1 MTRRTPGTAQ
11 AAVSSIAPMR
21 ARATGERD
29 QLDVE
34 DVVERDIGDVGLA
47 AGHPVEATDPWRA
60 RPDDLA
66 HCGATWASGV
76 EATSVVTACGCA
88 AGSATAPRVAA
99 SSTASMICS

>member
-1 MTRRTPGTAQ
+1 M
-11 AAVSSIAPMR
+11 
-21 ARATGERD
+21 
-29 QLDVE
+29 E

-76 EATSVVTACGCA
+76 EATSVVTACRMRGGLGDRTACRGELDGLHDLLV
-88 AGSATAPRVAA
+88 AGAPAQVAREALLDLGTGRVRDVVE
-99 SSTASMICS
+99 